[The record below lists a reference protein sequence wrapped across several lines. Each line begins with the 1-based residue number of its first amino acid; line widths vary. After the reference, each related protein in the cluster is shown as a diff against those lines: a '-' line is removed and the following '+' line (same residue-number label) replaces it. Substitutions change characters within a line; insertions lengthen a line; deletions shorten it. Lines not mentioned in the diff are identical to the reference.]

1 MTNRREFLKLGVTAS
16 TLGLVSS
23 PAAAGVAGIPWKVAG
38 VDQNLQNAGVVD
50 TPLIRGNKDFSPIT

>member
-16 TLGLVSS
+16 ALGLVSS

-38 VDQNLQNAGVVD
+38 VDQNLQNAGV
-50 TPLIRGNKDFSPIT
+50 RR